1 MYVALKVHKLSI
13 EMGFFMGG
21 VKRVWTELTDCDF
34 KEMLEV
40 RKPKSWL
47 KSVSAFANE
56 RGGGLV
62 FGVSDEKTV
71 VGLCVRS
78 PRQCSYAPRLRRYRK

>member
-1 MYVALKVHKLSI
+1 MPNVQTLLA
-13 EMGFFMGG
+13 
-21 VKRVWTELTDCDF
+21 ELTDCDF

-56 RGGGLV
+56 RGGGLI
-62 FGVSDEKTV
+62 
-71 VGLCVRS
+71 
-78 PRQCSYAPRLRRYRK
+78 